1 MNFGQALE
9 ALNEGKKIKVPEWG
23 GYWFK
28 QSGMIKVMTAEGV
41 VLETPHF
48 QQYIFRQDWEIAEKD
63 NKKEDNEHFN
73 PFDLKANPN
82 HDFNKAR
89 ELGTN
94 EITLEQLTNFI
105 KRTIKNYLELPIE
118 DANQYS
124 FKVLQESSNENST
137 RGFTITVEENSSEK
151 DNKKESAVYDLL
163 LTEEIDPPTSKGYDD
178 KFYVFGGGKNIY
190 ESNEG
195 FTIIKEDRHVVK
207 ALKKFR
213 EQNPQWEDT
222 SFITI
227 QEKVNRT
234 GVAPTVMF
242 TIQSD
247 PISEVGVNG
256 VQALD
261 MLAYTKCLFES
272 LNDAFPCR
280 ENALTITK
288 IEEAIH
294 WQEARTRDRMRRNVE
309 GKNKA

>member
-41 VLETPHF
+41 ILETPHF
-48 QQYIFRQDWEIAEKD
+48 QQYIFREDWEIAEKD
-63 NKKEDNEHFN
+63 NKKEYNEPYNSFDNPSHGFK
-73 PFDLKANPN
+73 KAM
-82 HDFNKAR
+82 

-94 EITLEQLTNFI
+94 QMTLEQLTNFI

-118 DANQYS
+118 DANQHS
-124 FKVLQESSNENST
+124 FKVLQESSNENRT
-137 RGFTITVEENSSEK
+137 WEFTITVEENSSEK
-151 DNKKESAVYDLL
+151 DAPISK
-163 LTEEIDPPTSKGYDD
+163 IDKNETPTSKGYDD
-178 KFYVFGGGKNIY
+178 KFYIFEGEKIIY
-190 ESNEG
+190 ESSEG
-195 FTIIKEDRHVVK
+195 FSIIKEDRHVVK

-213 EQNPQWEDT
+213 EQNPQWQDT

-227 QEKVNRT
+227 KEKVNKT

-272 LNDAFPCR
+272 LNEAFPCR

-294 WQEARTRDRMRRNVE
+294 WQEARTRDRMRRKVE